1 MVAILSHISGKVVQY
16 YIIYLIIYVPFGKL
30 SNEKV
35 IYNRDYHYQQ
45 LLIIGCYLVALSR
58 HWLMCLI
65 HQKS

>member
-35 IYNRDYHYQQ
+35 IIEIT
-45 LLIIGCYLVALSR
+45 IINSY
-58 HWLMCLI
+58 
-65 HQKS
+65 